1 MSIKIL
7 GSVKTETVTALFS
20 KATPSSGQ
28 HEPLEP
34 SPCHWLCRHILAPGL
49 EHSPQGAAAG
59 KVGAPSTQAALGT
72 EGVSEDT
79 AGCLLPPDPFPKY
92 RPGTGKTTI
101 PVSLPVG
108 NNTDFSQVFISM
120 DTLGRLS
127 RNFYFTSSAFRWVT
141 HPRCLPGAAEPWG
154 NWPAPGLGTAS
165 CTLQVFIGLTT
176 PLFPV
181 KGSLDLQCLSRG
193 EEILAGP
200 ECAAAKS
207 QEVGSDAAGKT
218 LRVN

>member
-59 KVGAPSTQAALGT
+59 NGGAPSTQAALGT

-108 NNTDFSQVFISM
+108 NNTDFRVRFSSAWTPWADFPG
-120 DTLGRLS
+120 T
-127 RNFYFTSSAFRWVT
+127 FTSPVQPFAGSPIHGACLGLQSPGETGQLQGWAQQAAPSKSSSA
-141 HPRCLPGAAEPWG
+141 
-154 NWPAPGLGTAS
+154 
-165 CTLQVFIGLTT
+165 
-176 PLFPV
+176 
-181 KGSLDLQCLSRG
+181 
-193 EEILAGP
+193 
-200 ECAAAKS
+200 
-207 QEVGSDAAGKT
+207 
-218 LRVN
+218 